1 MRDQLKIPSDL
12 EDADEDD
19 DYGDEDLD
27 GNQVNEDD
35 EFEQFGGADK
45 DDDRG
50 FEDQVFALA
59 KENNEMQDPKLNAS
73 KPANYANPDM
83 LDRISKLEDAM
94 LGKDSKKAWQMTGE
108 ATANNRP
115 VGSLLETVLDF
126 NTATKLPPTITQERS
141 NNIEAMIK

>member
-1 MRDQLKIPSDL
+1 M
-12 EDADEDD
+12 
-19 DYGDEDLD
+19 
-27 GNQVNEDD
+27 N
-35 EFEQFGGADK
+35 F
-45 DDDRG
+45 
-50 FEDQVFALA
+50 
-59 KENNEMQDPKLNAS
+59 
-73 KPANYANPDM
+73 ANPEM

-141 NNIEAMIK
+141 NNIETMIK